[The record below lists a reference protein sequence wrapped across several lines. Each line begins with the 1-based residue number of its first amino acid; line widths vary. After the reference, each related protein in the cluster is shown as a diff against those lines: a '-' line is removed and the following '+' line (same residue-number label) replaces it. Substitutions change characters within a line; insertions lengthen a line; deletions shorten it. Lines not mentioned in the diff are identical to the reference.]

1 MGNTNNCL
9 EINSDRCVLYT
20 GPDYLNMGIKSGE
33 YYDKVFVD
41 FLKAFNDFVSAKFH
55 LGGLYTAECDN
66 CEEKVNQ
73 IDALNVLIKKLNN
86 LNASDLTYSN
96 SFFSIGADTLST
108 TAANLL
114 GGKFTYSVSPLI
126 SGSAVT
132 YDLTSVTKSLP
143 DGYRVS
149 AINTILSGKPERGS
163 NIIVDSSKAFT
174 AIDVGNDRFP
184 LILDVS
190 IRINTPTGDVK
201 LSSSVSIPSP
211 LSGTYTAEFDV
222 KDFGSVSRSFKLS
235 EFVEAMAAEIHV
247 LKTEVGSYSD
257 MRLSESYL
265 KSKDKGLKSIVGI
278 LHSAISDLNERVSAL
293 EKISFTYSSTACGTN
308 TVETSISE
316 ALGILSSTCTQLQE
330 QVCQNGG
337 CG

>member
-1 MGNTNNCL
+1 MGINNSCL
-9 EINSDRCVLYT
+9 ETNSDRCVLYT
-20 GPDYLNMGIKSGE
+20 GPDFPELGIKSGE

-41 FLKAFNDFVSAKFH
+41 FLKVFNDFVSEKFH
-55 LGGLYTAECDN
+55 LGELYNAECDN
-66 CEEKVNQ
+66 CEENVNQ
-73 IDALNVLIKKLNN
+73 VTALKVLIKKLNN

-114 GGKFTYSVSPLI
+114 GGKFIYSVSPLI

-143 DGYRVS
+143 DGYRIS
-149 AINTILSGKPERGS
+149 SINTVLSGKPERGT

-190 IRINTPTGDVK
+190 IRVNTPTGDVK

-265 KSKDKGLKSIVGI
+265 NSKDKGLKSIVGI
-278 LHSAISDLNERVSAL
+278 LHAAVSDLNKRLSAL
-293 EKISFTYSSTACGTN
+293 ENVSFTYSTTGCGSN
-308 TVETSISE
+308 TVQTTISD
-316 ALGILSSTCTQLQE
+316 ALNILSSTCTQLQD